1 MESMSSRDGARYS
14 RCAASQAAASR
25 LHRTEADPFIQAAHP
40 ISLQVDRDV
49 LIADVGQLADDP
61 LPHVGL
67 ERARQLVAA
76 DFQARETIV
85 MAHAAHAEAERAERF
100 LGALDHAQLLAGHLG
115 VIRNARRE
123 AR

>member
-1 MESMSSRDGARYS
+1 MESMSSRDGARYG

-49 LIADVGQLADDP
+49 LIADVGQLADD
-61 LPHVGL
+61 LVPHVGL
-67 ERARQLVAA
+67 ERARKLVAS
-76 DFQARETIV
+76 DLQTCKPIV
-85 MAHAAHAEAERAERF
+85 MAHAAYAETERTEEVF
-100 LGALDHAQLLAGHLG
+100 GALDHAELLAGDLG
-115 VIRNARRE
+115 MIRNARRE